1 MPETNKQTKLNNN
14 FSSDRDYEKEAEN
27 IRKQLKKTPW
37 EPPEDVDK
45 YFPRLVAP
53 LSDKI
58 KKFKTALAIPEQEV
72 KTRID
77 ATMQVDDPR
86 LAYAVGGRNEV
97 YFPKNT
103 QVNNREVVEV
113 IPHEIQ
119 HLRGQKDYYSPDKK
133 SDLMFGFSQ
142 EGGNNKILSDKI
154 SKYAKINLDDKRDT
168 DDVNLLQDLAKEFP
182 VYTALSGKLG
192 TRRGSLLYKGDNP
205 PVDPSESYDKIR
217 KGVPEDKKYY
227 WDK

>member
-1 MPETNKQTKLNNN
+1 MPDVQKKQLNNN
-14 FSSDRDYEKEAEN
+14 FSSDRDYEKEAES
-27 IRKQLKKTPW
+27 IRKQLKRTPW
-37 EPPEDVDK
+37 EPPEDVNK
-45 YFPRLVAP
+45 YFPRLVNP
-53 LSDKI
+53 LSEKI
-58 KKFKTALAIPEQEV
+58 KRFKTALAIPEQEV

-86 LAYAVGGRNEV
+86 VAYAVGGRNEI

-103 QVNNREVVEV
+103 QLNNREVLEV

-119 HLRGQKDYYSPDKK
+119 HLRGEKDYYSPDKK

-142 EGGNNKILSDKI
+142 DGVDNRALSDKI
-154 SKYAKINLDDKRDT
+154 SKYAKSNLDDKKDT
-168 DDVNLLQDLAKEFP
+168 EDVNLLQDLASEFP

-205 PVDPSESYDKIR
+205 PVDPSESYEKIR
-217 KGVPEDKKYY
+217 KEVPESKKY
-227 WDK
+227 WWNK